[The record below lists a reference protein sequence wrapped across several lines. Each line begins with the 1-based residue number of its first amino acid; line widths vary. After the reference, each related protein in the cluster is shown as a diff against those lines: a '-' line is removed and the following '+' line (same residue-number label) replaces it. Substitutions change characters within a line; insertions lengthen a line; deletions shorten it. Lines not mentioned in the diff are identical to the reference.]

1 MRPLLLLLSASLSL
15 AASAAEWLRYP
26 AISPDGGIIVFTHGA
41 DLYSVSSKGGE
52 ATQLTQHVTREFH
65 PVWSRDG
72 KWLAFA
78 SDRHGNNDVFVMPST
93 GGSATRLTFHSN
105 HDIPWAFT
113 ADGSALIFSST
124 RKDAAASLDIPN
136 RRIGELYQVSV
147 KGGEPSQ
154 VFTTPAEYLNICEK
168 GTHYLYHD
176 RKGYEDDWRKHHQ
189 SSVTRDI
196 WLYDSVKKSHR
207 QLTDFPGED
216 RNPVWTGKEEFI
228 YLSEMSGSSNV
239 WKGSTKKGSDP
250 QQITTFKKHP
260 VRFLSRSSKGQL
272 AYGYDGGIYLQ
283 DSLEAKPKRLKITI
297 RAAEKLNSEMVSFSE
312 SITEMV
318 PSPDGKEIAFIARG
332 EVFVTSVDHK
342 TTRRITNTP
351 EQERTVDFHPDGR
364 KLVYASERNGSWNLY
379 TSEIAR
385 EEEENFYL
393 STVLTEKPLLTT
405 DDETFQPLYSPD
417 GKSIAY
423 LQDREQLMIL
433 DVETRKSL
441 QLLDGSR
448 SYSYSDGDISYK
460 WSPDSKNLLAMALQ
474 KNRWAENV
482 YLISADGKG
491 ELIDL
496 TRNGYY
502 DMDPQW
508 AWNGEGIFWISNRHG
523 KKNHGSWGYELDVYA
538 GFLTNRAH
546 RDFQLSED
554 ERDLIDDEAWEK
566 LFEENKPLDP
576 EGTPDRIERLT
587 IHSTYLEGAALSP
600 NGRELYYLAKDRDE
614 HKIWVRHL
622 YKDETKVLGTI
633 GGADDDDAPTSIT
646 ISKDGKKLFVLSAGR
661 LYEVSTSDGK
671 AKPLQ
676 KSGEMNIDRVAER
689 QEMFQHVWRQV
700 REKFHRTDLH
710 GVDWDFYRTEYEK
723 FLPSINNNYDFVEML
738 SELLGELDA
747 SHTGA
752 RHYPKYGSADST
764 ASLGIFADP
773 AHQGAGIKILEV
785 IERSPLDVLDE
796 PVPAGTVVTRINGEP
811 LLEGENI
818 SRRLNRLAGKRVLLT
833 LTDPAGLTR
842 EEVIRPISLGKE
854 GALLYKRWVKMMRE
868 KTQQLSDGKIGF
880 VHIQGMN
887 DGSFRDL
894 FSQVFG
900 YHSDKKALIVDTRF
914 NGGGWLTEDLTAF
927 LSGQDFLRFYPR
939 EQEKLGGEP
948 LFRWDRPSAVIMG
961 EGNYSDAHIF
971 PYAYTTMGIG
981 KLVGM
986 PVPGTGTA
994 VWWERLIDKEILFGI
1009 PQTSTLDIQGRY
1021 LENTQLEP
1029 DIKVANTPE
1038 NRAAG
1043 KDRQLEAAVKHLLT
1057 LPDKKPWPKP
1067 PKK

>member
-1 MRPLLLLLSASLSL
+1 MQKLLLLLSASLTL

-26 AISPDGGIIVFTHGA
+26 SISPDGSKIVFTHGA
-41 DLYSVSSKGGE
+41 DLYSVPSKGGE
-52 ATQLTQHVTREFH
+52 ATQLTQHITREFH

-78 SDRHGNNDVFVMPST
+78 SDRHGNNDIFVMPST

-105 HDIPWAFT
+105 HDIPWAFS
-113 ADGSALIFSST
+113 ADGESLIFSST
-124 RKDAAASLDIPN
+124 RKDAVASLDIPN
-136 RRIGELYQVSV
+136 RRIGELYQISV
-147 KGGEPSQ
+147 KGGQPSQ
-154 VFTTPAEYLNICEK
+154 VFTTPAEYLNLSPD
-168 GTHYLYHD
+168 GSHFLYHD

-196 WLYDSVKKSHR
+196 WLYDSAKKSHR

-216 RNPVWTGKEEFI
+216 RNPVWTSQEEFI
-228 YLSEMSGSSNV
+228 YLSEMSGTSNV
-239 WKGSTKKGSDP
+239 WKASTKKGSDP

-260 VRFLSRSSKGQL
+260 VRFLSRSSDGQI
-272 AYGYDGGIYLQ
+272 AYGFDGGIYLQ
-283 DSLEAKPKRLKITI
+283 KNLSAKPKRLKITI
-297 RAAEKLNSEMVSFSE
+297 RSAEKLNSEMVSFSE

-351 EQERTVDFHPDGR
+351 EQERSVDFHPDGR

-423 LQDREQLMIL
+423 LQDREQLMVL
-433 DVETRKSL
+433 DIETRKST
-441 QLLDGSR
+441 QLVDRSR
-448 SYSYSDGDISYK
+448 TYSYSDGDINYT
-460 WSPDSKNLLAMALQ
+460 WSPDSKNLLAMILQ
-474 KNRWAENV
+474 KDRWAENV
-482 YLISADGKG
+482 YLVPASGEG

-502 DMDPQW
+502 DMSPQW
-508 AWNGEGIFWISNRHG
+508 AWNGEGILWISNRHG

-546 RDFQLSED
+546 RLFQLSED

-576 EGTPDRIERLT
+576 ESTPDRIERLT
-587 IHSTYLEGAALSP
+587 IHSTYLEGTSLSP

-633 GGADDDDAPTSIT
+633 SGADNDDAPTSLT
-646 ISKDGKKLFVLSAGR
+646 ISKDGKKLFILSAGR

-689 QEMFQHVWRQV
+689 AEMFQHVWRQV

-710 GVDWDFYRTEYEK
+710 GVDWDFYGKEYQK
-723 FLPSINNNYDFVEML
+723 FLTGINNNYDYVEML

-752 RHYPKYGSADST
+752 RHYPKYSSSDST

-773 AHQGAGIKILEV
+773 AHKGAGIKILEI

-796 PVPAGTVVTRINGEP
+796 PVLAGTIITRINGEP
-811 LLEGENI
+811 LVKGENI
-818 SRRLNRLAGKRVLLT
+818 ARRLNRLTGKRVLLT

-854 GALLYKRWVKMMRE
+854 GALLYKRWIKMMRE
-868 KTQQLSDGKIGF
+868 KTEKISGGKIGF

-927 LSGQDFLRFYPR
+927 LSGQDILRFYPR
-939 EQEKLGGEP
+939 EQEKIGGEP

-994 VWWERLIDKEILFGI
+994 VWWERLIDKEVLFGI
-1009 PQTSTLDIQGRY
+1009 PQTSTIDTEGQY

-1038 NRAAG
+1038 NRQSG
-1043 KDRQLEAAVKHLLT
+1043 KDRQLEAAVKHLLS
-1057 LPDKKPWPKP
+1057 LPDKKPWPLP
-1067 PKK
+1067 AKK